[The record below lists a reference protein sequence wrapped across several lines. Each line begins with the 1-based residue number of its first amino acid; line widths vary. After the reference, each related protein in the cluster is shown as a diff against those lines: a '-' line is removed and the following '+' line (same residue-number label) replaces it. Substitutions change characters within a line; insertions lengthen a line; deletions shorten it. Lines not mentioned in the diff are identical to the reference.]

1 MSGTTQY
8 QVLLSHHAAFFQ
20 HAPPVYC
27 RDPSGQW
34 TCSYMGN
41 LTAVDAETEAAGRSN
56 SARLMW
62 IFTKI
67 RHPFPPK

>member
-1 MSGTTQY
+1 MSCPVQY
-8 QVLLSHHAAFFQ
+8 QVLLCHHAALFE
-20 HAPPVYC
+20 HAPPVYS
-27 RDPSGQW
+27 RDESGQW

-41 LTAVDAETEAAGRSN
+41 VTAVDAETERLGRSR

-67 RHPFPPK
+67 RHPFPPR